1 MIQDNVCVGV
11 IDLRTSR
18 AGFSHEHEQVLR
30 FAAGMALMLSEK
42 EYTLNLLA
50 TLHTPIAYEQ
60 PHDEFLD
67 EIMIQ
72 VADAARMP
80 YIVLRRL
87 SEGSLRCHTAYGI
100 RTDPTALDIDSIADN
115 PPFERAIRERLPQV
129 ENRVDQPY
137 VQRLL
142 GKLNLQDL
150 VKSFIVVPILVGKAV
165 YGTLSFAVTCPHS
178 YTELEKH
185 GLTMIANAV
194 GVALANYENFHRAQA
209 RVYEEATISAA
220 ITTVD
225 VAQSARHEARNLI
238 QNSLELL
245 AVLRAQKIIPARL
258 NEKVKEITT
267 DLSESLYGIDQE
279 LQKIKAVTKPP
290 NASGLAATVDQLW
303 RDAFSLVAGRLK
315 TLDVKYTITGSASA
329 TVAVDYM
336 KHAFLNLIL
345 NSIDAFQCTKR
356 RKGRA
361 IAINDR

>member
-1 MIQDNVCVGV
+1 M
-11 IDLRTSR
+11 
-18 AGFSHEHEQVLR
+18 
-30 FAAGMALMLSEK
+30 
-42 EYTLNLLA
+42 
-50 TLHTPIAYEQ
+50 
-60 PHDEFLD
+60 
-67 EIMIQ
+67 
-72 VADAARMP
+72 
-80 YIVLRRL
+80 
-87 SEGSLRCHTAYGI
+87 
-100 RTDPTALDIDSIADN
+100 
-115 PPFERAIRERLPQV
+115 
-129 ENRVDQPY
+129 
-137 VQRLL
+137 QRLL
-142 GKLNLQDL
+142 GKLNLQGL

-178 YTELEKH
+178 YTELERH

-245 AVLRAQKIIPARL
+245 AVLRAQKTTPPRL
-258 NEKVKEITT
+258 TERVKEITT
-267 DLSESLYGIDQE
+267 DLSENLYGIDQE
-279 LQKIKAVTKPP
+279 LQKIKTVTKPP
-290 NASGLAATVDQLW
+290 QRERIRCHLDQLW

-356 RKGRA
+356 KKGRA
-361 IAINDR
+361 IAITIDERSAKAKDTLIRFTDNATGIDPYSLRPTPTDEPRSVVDIFESGVTSKREGSGYGLYLARKILTEHHGSIDLVDHTGGVVFDITLPKELH